1 MKTLM
6 LIFAIVVCSNLQS
19 QSLNTDTSIASKL
32 TEAKSLLYANGKL
45 KNRPKAVQLYM
56 ECANLG
62 NIQAMNMLGYFYSNG
77 IVVPNKQDS
86 AIYWYSKT
94 ANLGSSEGW
103 YKLGMVYKNRK
114 DSMPN
119 FSKAYDCYQTAANL
133 GNDMGLYAQAYM
145 LFKGLGC
152 TQDYYAAIDKFKIS
166 AGKGNLH
173 SMYFLG
179 LCYRNGYGT
188 SQNADS
194 ANYWLQYAANKGYKK
209 AKNELNRENAE
220 NNDDDD
226 IDLSKS
232 RIATSS
238 TKNVYDDKIQK
249 IEYSV
254 NTKELEG
261 NFIGKIEKLDW
272 SSKHIISTSNLSL
285 MLNFIDKKVTGIW
298 IESDSIVAQ
307 IEGLLTPTSIEFS
320 NTSYQRSDRYS
331 NGKKI
336 KFNFQFANVE
346 WFKTKDSIFIKGT
359 IQMYAPSRNEPDKP
373 TQISLSKKIST
384 VNNPS
389 FSNLLDGKETFLKTF
404 PNPFTSYFI
413 SEFFIDKKASVEI
426 VISSINGAVISNKSL
441 GILET
446 GYYKIPLSSKNYAR
460 GTYLISVKVNSKIY
474 TNKIVKL

>member
-19 QSLNTDTSIASKL
+19 QSLSTDTSIASKL
-32 TEAKSLLYANGKL
+32 TQAKSLLYANGKL

-145 LFKGLGC
+145 QFKGLGC
-152 TQDYYAAIDKFKIS
+152 TQDYYASIDKFKVS
-166 AGKGNLH
+166 ANKGNLH

-194 ANYWLQYAANKGYKK
+194 ANYWLQNAANKGYKK
-209 AKNELNRENAE
+209 AKNELNREEAE
-220 NNDDDD
+220 NSDNDDE
-226 IDLSKS
+226 DLSKS
-232 RIATSS
+232 SVAKS
-238 TKNVYDDKIQK
+238 TTNNVNDIKIQK
-249 IEYSV
+249 LEYSV

-261 NFIGKIEKLDW
+261 NYIGKIEKLDW
-272 SSKHIISTSNLSL
+272 SSTHTISTSNLSL
-285 MLNFIDKKVTGIW
+285 MLNFNDKKVTGIW

-307 IEGLLTPTSIEFS
+307 IEGLLTPTSIEFT

-336 KFNFQFANVE
+336 KFNFQFANVA

-359 IQMYAPSRNEPDKP
+359 IQMYSPLRNEPDKP
-373 TQISLSKKIST
+373 TQISLSKKIGTTNSA
-384 VNNPS
+384 NL
-389 FSNLLDGKETFLKTF
+389 SNLLDSKETFLKTF
-404 PNPFTSYFI
+404 PNPFTSSFI
-413 SEFFIDKKASVEI
+413 TEFFIDKKASVDI
-426 VISSINGAVISNKSL
+426 VISNVNGAVVSTKTL
-441 GILET
+441 GVLEA

-460 GTYLISVKVNSKIY
+460 GIYLISVKVNSKTY
-474 TNKIVKL
+474 TNKILKL